1 MKTVETPETS
11 SPAWQPGTRMVAGVL
26 LILLSIFILYELRQ
40 LLAPLV
46 LGFLLAYL
54 LHPIVAGIRRRTRAS
69 RGLAV
74 LLVYIVLLLIFVGT
88 TTGLGVA
95 VSQRMTRFAVYLGD
109 LSNQLP
115 AQIEALANL
124 VITIGPWQIDLSQI
138 NLEPVLSELA
148 AAVRPLLSQTG
159 SLLASVAMA
168 TASAVTV
175 AFLVMILGYYLLLDF
190 STWDD
195 HFLSLVPEAYRGDA
209 QRLLSESSQLWNAFL
224 RGQAILALIIG
235 SVTSLLLTI
244 LGVRFSLVL
253 GIIAGL
259 MEFIPLF
266 GPIIAALLSVLVAL
280 FQGSN
285 WWGLSQLVYG
295 LIVIAVFVI
304 LQQVENNIL
313 VPRIIGRSLNL
324 HPLTVLLAVLAG
336 GMLAGVIGL
345 LLAAPI
351 VASLR
356 LWLGYV
362 YRKTVG
368 LETWPSIN
376 LIIPASRRERGR
388 IFKQFLSCWRGIRTR
403 LSRKD
408 LDSEV

>member
-1 MKTVETPETS
+1 
-11 SPAWQPGTRMVAGVL
+11 MVAGMVF
-26 LILLSIFILYELRQ
+26 ILLSIFILYRLRQ
-40 LLAPLV
+40 LLTPLV

-54 LHPIVAGIRRRTRAS
+54 LHPVVTGIRRRIRVS

-74 LLVYIVLLLIFVGT
+74 LLVYLVLLLIFMGT

-95 VSQRMTRFAVYLGD
+95 VSQRMTRLATYLRD
-109 LSNQLP
+109 LSDQLP

-124 VITIGPWQIDLSQI
+124 VISIGPWQIDLSQI
-138 NLEPVLSELA
+138 NLEPFLSEVA
-148 AAVRPLLSQTG
+148 AAIRPLLSQTG
-159 SLLASVAMA
+159 TLLASVAMA

-190 STWDD
+190 NRWDD
-195 HFLSLVPEAYRGDA
+195 HFLALVPEAYHGDA
-209 QRLLSESSQLWNAFL
+209 QRLLAESSQLWNAFL
-224 RGQAILALIIG
+224 RGQALLALVMG
-235 SVTSLLLTI
+235 SVATLLLTI

-253 GIIAGL
+253 GIITGL
-259 MEFIPLF
+259 MEFIPMF

-285 WWGLSQLVYG
+285 WWGLTQLVYG
-295 LIVIAVFVI
+295 LIVLAVFVI

-324 HPLTVLLAVLAG
+324 HPLAVLLAVLAG

-368 LETWPSIN
+368 LETWPASSLSIPVPRRDGGQIYKQ
-376 LIIPASRRERGR
+376 LLSR
-388 IFKQFLSCWRGIRTR
+388 WRSMRAR